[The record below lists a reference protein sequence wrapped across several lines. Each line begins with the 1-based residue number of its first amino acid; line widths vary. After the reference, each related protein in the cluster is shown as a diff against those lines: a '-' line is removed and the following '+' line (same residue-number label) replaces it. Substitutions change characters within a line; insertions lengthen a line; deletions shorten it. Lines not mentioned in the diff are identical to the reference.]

1 MRPAAKVSPPWPF
14 SQQIWSCIR
23 NRVAI
28 AGVFR
33 VWFCREL
40 VIAVGRLRVSGIQRP
55 EAAIRSVRSSA
66 AGDISASHSP
76 PSEPKLFCGAK

>member
-1 MRPAAKVSPPWPF
+1 MAM
-14 SQQIWSCIR
+14 
-23 NRVAI
+23 

-40 VIAVGRLRVSGIQRP
+40 VIAVVRLRLSGIQRS
-55 EAAIRSVRSSA
+55 EAAIRSARSIA
-66 AGDISASHSP
+66 AGESRASHSP